1 MATTDALT
9 GDLFDDETREVIA
22 GLFDPAERVTRVDTA
37 RLEGLSDNGIVRVM
51 KCAAAETAQLEA
63 MQVRGAAVLARR
75 RRDRADTAAEVALAL
90 CLTDSF
96 AGAFVS
102 AAESLTTRLPQTF
115 ALMER
120 GQLNLFRAMKVTDA
134 TDWLPDDAARAADA
148 ALAPRLR
155 PKPGQAG
162 KNAIQ
167 VRKAAAYAAQQA
179 DPEGAKRRTDQA
191 RDDRKFTLTHQ
202 ESGTAT
208 LVVDDAPVEK
218 AVAAYQRVNRLA
230 KTLKTKDEPRSM
242 DQLRADVAL
251 DLLLSADGGGAEPR
265 IEGLL
270 YLSLDTY
277 LGLNENPGQLAGH
290 GPIPAALA
298 REILAGPDTV
308 LRRILTDPRTGQ
320 VLDLG
325 RTRYR
330 PSAAIREY
338 VQIRDQTCRRPGCC
352 RPAQAC
358 ELDHTL
364 DWQHGGHTSVE
375 NLAGF
380 CDRDHAL
387 KDRPGWHFHT
397 THTGTIHITT
407 PAGMTYRSEPPALHD
422 PHPDPDEPEDDD
434 EDDTPPF

>member
-1 MATTDALT
+1 MTTTDALT

-22 GLFDPAERVTRVDTA
+22 GLFDPAERVTRVATT
-37 RLEGLSDNGIVRVM
+37 RLEGLSDNGIVRVL
-51 KCAAAETAQLEA
+51 KFAAAEIAQLEA

-115 ALMER
+115 ALMEH
-120 GQLNLFRAMKVTDA
+120 GHLNLFRAMRVTDA
-134 TDWLPDDAARAADA
+134 TDWLPDDAAARTADA
-148 ALAPRLR
+148 VLAPRLR

-162 KNAIQ
+162 KNATQ

-191 RDDRKFTLTHQ
+191 REDRKFTLTHQ

-208 LVVDDAPVEK
+208 LAVDNAPVEK
-218 AVAAYQRVNRLA
+218 AIAAYGRVNRMA

-251 DLLLSADGGGAEPR
+251 DLLLLADGGGAEPR

-290 GPIPAALA
+290 GPSPPPSPARSWPDPTPCCAASSPIPAPATSWTWA
-298 REILAGPDTV
+298 APAIAP
-308 LRRILTDPRTGQ
+308 P
-320 VLDLG
+320 
-325 RTRYR
+325 R
-330 PSAAIREY
+330 PSA
-338 VQIRDQTCRRPGCC
+338 TLCRSATK
-352 RPAQAC
+352 PAAAPAAAARRKPAN
-358 ELDHTL
+358 
-364 DWQHGGHTSVE
+364 S
-375 NLAGF
+375 
-380 CDRDHAL
+380 
-387 KDRPGWHFHT
+387 
-397 THTGTIHITT
+397 TT
-407 PAGMTYRSEPPALHD
+407 PWTGNTA
-422 PHPDPDEPEDDD
+422 
-434 EDDTPPF
+434 DTPQSPTWPDSATATTPSKTAPAGTSTPPTPAPSTSPPPPE

>member
-9 GDLFDDETREVIA
+9 GDLFDDEAREVIA
-22 GLFDPAERVTRVDTA
+22 GLFDPGERVTRVATT
-37 RLEGLSDNGIVRVM
+37 RLEGLSDNGIVRVL
-51 KCAAAETAQLEA
+51 KFAAAEIAQLEA

-75 RRDRADTAAEVALAL
+75 RRDRVDTAAEVALAL

-134 TDWLPDDAARAADA
+134 TAWLSDATARAADA
-148 ALAPRLR
+148 ALAPRLQ

-191 RDDRKFTLTHQ
+191 REDRKFTLTHQ

-208 LVVDDAPVEK
+208 LSLDDAPVEK
-218 AVAAYQRVNRLA
+218 AIAAYGRVNRMA

-251 DLLLSADGGGAEPR
+251 DLLLLADGGGAEPR

-290 GPIPAALA
+290 GPIPASLA

-308 LRRILTDPRTGQ
+308 LRRILTDPRTGH
-320 VLDLG
+320 VLDVG

-330 PSAAIREY
+330 PTAAIRDF

-364 DWQHGGHTSVE
+364 DWQHGGHTSVA

-397 THTGTIHITT
+397 TNTGTIHITT

>member
-1 MATTDALT
+1 MATTDALP
-9 GDLFDDETREVIA
+9 GDLFDDEAREVIA
-22 GLFDPAERVTRVDTA
+22 GLFDPGERVRRVATT
-37 RLEGLSDNGIVRVM
+37 RLEGLSDNGIVRVL
-51 KCAAAETAQLEA
+51 KFAAAEIAQLEA
-63 MQVRGAAVLARR
+63 MQVRDAAVLARR
-75 RRDRADTAAEVALAL
+75 RRDRTDTAAEVALAL

-134 TDWLPDDAARAADA
+134 TDWLPDDAARTADA
-148 ALAPRLR
+148 VLAPRLR

-162 KNAIQ
+162 KNATQ

-191 RDDRKFTLTHQ
+191 REDRKFTLTHQ

-208 LVVDDAPVEK
+208 LSLDDAPVEK
-218 AVAAYQRVNRLA
+218 AIAAYGRVNRMA
-230 KTLKTKDEPRSM
+230 KTLKTKDEPRSK

-290 GPIPAALA
+290 GPIPASLA

-308 LRRILTDPRTGQ
+308 LRRILTDPRTGH
-320 VLDLG
+320 VLDVG

-330 PSAAIREY
+330 PTAAIRDF

-352 RPAQAC
+352 RPAHAC
-358 ELDHTL
+358 DLDHTL
-364 DWQHGGHTSVE
+364 DWQYGGPTSVA

-380 CDRDHAL
+380 RDRDHGL

-422 PHPDPDEPEDDD
+422 PHPDPDEIEDDD

>member
-1 MATTDALT
+1 MATTDALP
-9 GDLFDDETREVIA
+9 GDLFDDEAREVIA
-22 GLFDPAERVTRVDTA
+22 GLFDPGERVRRVATT
-37 RLEGLSDNGIVRVM
+37 RLEGLSDNGIVRVL
-51 KCAAAETAQLEA
+51 KFAAAEIAQLEA
-63 MQVRGAAVLARR
+63 MQVRDAAVLARR
-75 RRDRADTAAEVALAL
+75 RRDRTDTAAEVALAL

-134 TDWLPDDAARAADA
+134 TDWLPDDAARTADA
-148 ALAPRLR
+148 VLAPRLR

-162 KNAIQ
+162 KNATQ

-191 RDDRKFTLTHQ
+191 REDRKFTLTHQ

-208 LVVDDAPVEK
+208 LSLDDAPVEK
-218 AVAAYQRVNRLA
+218 AIAAYGRVNRMA

-251 DLLLSADGGGAEPR
+251 DLLLLADGGGAEPR

-298 REILAGPDTV
+298 DF
-308 LRRILTDPRTGQ
+308 
-320 VLDLG
+320 
-325 RTRYR
+325 
-330 PSAAIREY
+330 

-397 THTGTIHITT
+397 TNTGTIHITT
-407 PAGMTYRSEPPALHD
+407 PAGMTYHSEPPPLHD
-422 PHPDPDEPEDDD
+422 PKPEDED
-434 EDDTPPF
+434 EADTPPF